1 MKDSDF
7 VVTRLFG
14 GLGNQIFQFMAG
26 KWLATELQC
35 GLKLDM
41 SWINSGYSHLNSSI
55 ADYKMYE
62 SVEECEIKHMRGIEQ
77 YRERAKT
84 VLARKSGI
92 YSHFSKIHAP
102 VSPGF
107 SDISK
112 LKPGSQLR
120 GYYQTPRFFSE
131 LMAYGAITLEDF
143 GLTHPSQSY
152 SKFENEIP
160 NSGFIAVHV
169 RGGDYLTKNSIYR
182 QLGSDYY
189 QFSLKTIQSVY
200 PNLPIWIFT
209 DDQKFA
215 KSFLFSNT
223 SHTYV
228 KSNSLSPAETLKL
241 MSQARAI
248 VCANSTFS
256 YWASMISKSE
266 TMVVAPS
273 KWLKTIEQDAD
284 FFPKSWTL
292 L

>member
-1 MKDSDF
+1 MKDYEF

-14 GLGNQIFQFMAG
+14 GLGNQIFQYMAG
-26 KWLATELQC
+26 KWLATELRC
-35 GLKLDM
+35 NLKLDVG
-41 SWINSGYSHLNSSI
+41 WVNGGYTHSNSSI
-55 ADYKMYE
+55 SDFKMYE
-62 SVEECEIKHMRGIEQ
+62 SVDECEKKNLGSINQ
-77 YRERAKT
+77 YLERTKT
-84 VLARKSGI
+84 VLARKSAI
-92 YSHFSKIHAP
+92 YSQFSKIHAP
-102 VSPGF
+102 ASPGF

-112 LKPGSQLR
+112 LKPGAQLR

-131 LMAYGAITLEDF
+131 LMEYGAITLEDF
-143 GLTHPSQSY
+143 GLMHPSQTY
-152 SKFENEIP
+152 FKFESEIP
-160 NSGFIAVHV
+160 NSGFLAVHV
-169 RGGDYLTKNSIYR
+169 RGGDYLGKNSIYR
-182 QLGSDYY
+182 QLGPDYY
-189 QFSLKTIQSVY
+189 QTGLKAIQSEY

-209 DDQKFA
+209 DDQKFT

-228 KSNSLSPAETLKL
+228 DSESLSPAETLKL
-241 MSQARAI
+241 MSHARAI

-273 KWLKTIEQDAD
+273 QWLKTIKQDAD

>member
-1 MKDSDF
+1 MRDPNF

-14 GLGNQIFQFMAG
+14 GIGNQIFQYMSG

-35 GLKLDM
+35 ELKLDV

-55 ADYKMYE
+55 ADFKMYE
-62 SVEECEIKHMRGIEQ
+62 SVEECEIKHLRAIDL
-77 YRERAKT
+77 YRERTKT
-84 VLARKSGI
+84 VLARKSRI
-92 YSHFSKIHAP
+92 YSQFSKIHAP

-120 GYYQTPRFFSE
+120 GYYQNPYFFNQLVE
-131 LMAYGAITLEDF
+131 NGVVTLEDF
-143 GLTHPSQSY
+143 GLIQQSQSY
-152 SKFENEIP
+152 SKFESEIP
-160 NSGFIAVHV
+160 SSGFIAVHV
-169 RGGDYLTKNSIYR
+169 RGGDYLAKNSIYR

-189 QFSLKTIQSVY
+189 ELSLKIIQSEY

-209 DDQKFA
+209 DDQIFA
-215 KSFLFSNT
+215 ESFLFSSN

-228 KSNSLSPAETLKL
+228 DSKNLSPAETLKL

-256 YWASMISKSE
+256 YWASMISKKE
-266 TMVVAPS
+266 TMIVAPG
-273 KWLKTIEQDAD
+273 KWLKRMEQDAD